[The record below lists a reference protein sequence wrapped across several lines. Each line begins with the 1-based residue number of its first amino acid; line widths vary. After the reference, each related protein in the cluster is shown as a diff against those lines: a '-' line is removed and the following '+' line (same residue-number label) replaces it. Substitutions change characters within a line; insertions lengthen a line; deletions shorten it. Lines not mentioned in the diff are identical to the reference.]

1 MSESN
6 NLSLQG
12 GTGPK
17 RGGDQSKKSD
27 EKWTHLGNDDD
38 LRNGA
43 KTCIINSD
51 GVFGIHNPPIAPI
64 PVLRGHAHH
73 QILDALSGPRSSG
86 AAVFAAIV
94 FAGNQLPV
102 PSQK

>member
-17 RGGDQSKKSD
+17 RGGDQSQKSD

-38 LRNGA
+38 LTNGA
-43 KTCIINSD
+43 KTCI
-51 GVFGIHNPPIAPI
+51 FNPDCVSRYPQGT
-64 PVLRGHAHH
+64 LT
-73 QILDALSGPRSSG
+73 ALT
-86 AAVFAAIV
+86 
-94 FAGNQLPV
+94 
-102 PSQK
+102 